1 MKKVKQIIVVG
12 VLLASMLPMNAYA
25 SGSKLVEAYG
35 DEKPKVILD
44 GNVFGGDD
52 GMTAPF
58 AMQDGEMYMANIDL
72 GMILETSFMALEPTL
87 TVEGKEID
95 GKVVEDGEFFW
106 TYYPVKEFLETYG
119 CTVTEDKANNTI
131 YITRAYKEADKEVD
145 NEADNEADNEIKV
158 TVDGEKVDFA
168 QKPASVDGRT
178 LVPMRAIFEVMG
190 ADVKWDNTT
199 RTVTSTKGDIL
210 VAMTIDNSVIHV
222 NGNEVTLDVAPTI
235 IDGATMVPARAVA
248 EAFGADV
255 TWDAGTKTVIIAQ

>member
-1 MKKVKQIIVVG
+1 MKKVKQIMVVG

-95 GKVVEDGEFFW
+95 GKVLEEGEFFW

-119 CTVTEDKANNTI
+119 CIVTEDKANNTI
-131 YITRAYKEADKEVD
+131 YITRAYK
-145 NEADNEADNEIKV
+145 EADNEIKV

-255 TWDAGTKTVIIAQ
+255 TWDADTKTVIITQ